1 MKSHRLVPCALVLAL
16 LGCAQPGPPPP
27 PPPPPVDTNAA
38 LKAIR
43 AAGDGLDSAVQ
54 VQPLRDAAIDGFM
67 KRAHEAEARQDFAA
81 AAGAADDALK
91 LAPDAPDLLQ
101 YRAEIDVAQARWS
114 EAERLALKSHALG
127 PKSGSLC
134 ARNWQTVVEART
146 ALGDAPTVEA
156 ARERLKECRIKPL
169 LRM

>member
-1 MKSHRLVPCALVLAL
+1 MKPHRLAPASLALVLAA
-16 LGCAQPGPPPP
+16 CAQPGPPPP
-27 PPPPPVDTNAA
+27 PPPPPVDPVAA

-54 VQPLRDAAIDGFM
+54 VQPLRDAAIEGFM
-67 KRAHEAEARQDFAA
+67 QRARDAEAHQDYAA
-81 AAGAADDALK
+81 AASAADDALA

-101 YRAEIDVAQARWS
+101 YRAEIDVARAQWR

-127 PKSGSLC
+127 PRSGSLC

>member
-1 MKSHRLVPCALVLAL
+1 MKSHCLVPATLALVLAA
-16 LGCAQPGPPPP
+16 CAQPGPPPP
-27 PPPPPVDTNAA
+27 PPPPPVDTTAA
-38 LKAIR
+38 VKAIR

-67 KRAHEAEARQDFAA
+67 KRAREAETHQDYAA
-81 AAGAADDALK
+81 AASAADDALK

-101 YRAEIDVAQARWS
+101 YRAEIDVARAQWN
-114 EAERLALKSHALG
+114 EAERLALKSHSLG

-146 ALGDAPTVEA
+146 ALNDGPTVAA
-156 ARERLKECRIKPL
+156 ARQRLQECRIKPL

>member
-1 MKSHRLVPCALVLAL
+1 
-16 LGCAQPGPPPP
+16 
-27 PPPPPVDTNAA
+27 VDTAAA
-38 LKAIR
+38 LRAIR

-54 VQPLRDAAIDGFM
+54 VQPLRDAAIEGFM
-67 KRAHEAEARQDFAA
+67 KRAHEAEARQDYAA
-81 AAGAADDALK
+81 AASAADDALK

-101 YRAEIDVAQARWS
+101 YRAEIDIALAQWS
-114 EAERLALKSHALG
+114 EAERLALRSHQLG

>member
-1 MKSHRLVPCALVLAL
+1 MKSHRLVPRALVLAL
-16 LGCAQPGPPPP
+16 VGCAQPGPPPP
-27 PPPPPVDTNAA
+27 PPPPPVDTIAA

-54 VQPLRDAAIDGFM
+54 VQPLRDAAIEGFM

-81 AAGAADDALK
+81 AASAADDALT

-101 YRAEIDVAQARWS
+101 YRAEIDVAQAQWS
-114 EAERLALKSHALG
+114 DAERLALKSHQLG